1 MRFPLLG
8 RKLVALADA
17 ALPRLLLVA
26 IVGLGV
32 LLGVIWLFV
41 NPRRYKMSIE
51 KQSQSRAPVFSSSL
65 LVITL
70 VIFWALVAVYLVA
83 RFTNVL
89 N

>member
-1 MRFPLLG
+1 
-8 RKLVALADA
+8 
-17 ALPRLLLVA
+17 
-26 IVGLGV
+26 
-32 LLGVIWLFV
+32 
-41 NPRRYKMSIE
+41 MSIE